1 MAEIYFSNKKD
12 ELEQFINLVAEEILQ
27 ENISLFLGAGSSIQ
41 YSAPSWDTLLNSA
54 CSEYKIGSNI
64 DTAQY
69 AELTGLD
76 IKAEI
81 SKKFSMIK
89 FENIKKEDT
98 YLNIFWI
105 LITKA
110 FGLQIMMILLKKC

>member
-1 MAEIYFSNKKD
+1 MNGEKMAEIYFSNKRD
-12 ELEQFINLVAEEILQ
+12 DLEQFINLVAEEILQ

-98 YLNIFWI
+98 YLNY
-105 LITKA
+105 
-110 FGLQIMMILLKKC
+110 LLDFNYKSIWTTN